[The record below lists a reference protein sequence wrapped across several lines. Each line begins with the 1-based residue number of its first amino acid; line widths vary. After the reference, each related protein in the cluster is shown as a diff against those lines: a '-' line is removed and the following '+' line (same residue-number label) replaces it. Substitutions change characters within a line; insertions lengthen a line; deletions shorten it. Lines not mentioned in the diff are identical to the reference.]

1 MYAVISRRGGRVI
14 SDEMV
19 EGSEMFV
26 IYALIP
32 VAESF
37 GFAEEIRKKTGGLAM
52 PQLIFSHWEVRWNK
66 VGVVIKKW
74 SYYFL
79 YVGNSFRPIL
89 DSLN

>member
-14 SDEMV
+14 SDEMI

-52 PQLIFSHWEVRWNK
+52 PQLIFSHWEVRRNK
-66 VGVVIKKW
+66 EGVVNRKW
-74 SYYFL
+74 
-79 YVGNSFRPIL
+79 
-89 DSLN
+89 

>member
-14 SDEMV
+14 SDEMI

-66 VGVVIKKW
+66 EGVVNRKW
-74 SYYFL
+74 
-79 YVGNSFRPIL
+79 
-89 DSLN
+89 

>member
-14 SDEMV
+14 SDEMI

-32 VAESF
+32 VAKSF

-52 PQLIFSHWEVRWNK
+52 PQLIFSHWEVRQNK

-74 SYYFL
+74 
-79 YVGNSFRPIL
+79 
-89 DSLN
+89 

>member
-1 MYAVISRRGGRVI
+1 M
-14 SDEMV
+14 SDEMI

-37 GFAEEIRKKTGGLAM
+37 GFAEEIRKKMGGLTM
-52 PQLIFSHWEVRWNK
+52 PQLIFSHWEVRRNK

-74 SYYFL
+74 
-79 YVGNSFRPIL
+79 
-89 DSLN
+89 

>member
-1 MYAVISRRGGRVI
+1 MGQVYAVISRRGGRVI
-14 SDEMV
+14 SDEMI

-52 PQLIFSHWEVRWNK
+52 PQLIFSH
-66 VGVVIKKW
+66 
-74 SYYFL
+74 
-79 YVGNSFRPIL
+79 
-89 DSLN
+89 